1 MSHPEDVPKK
11 GDLLLLRI
19 TSIDAS
25 RKHQGLSSKRVLE
38 SDWGE
43 WATRQT
49 MDKAEKDRGRTGHGG
64 SGTRGRGGPSARRRS
79 RGGIG
84 HGGMAP
90 WLQPLKRTSA

>member
-43 WATRQT
+43 RAARQT

-64 SGTRGRGGPSARRRS
+64 SGTRGRGGPTARRRS

-84 HGGMAP
+84 HGSMAP